1 MFRPPLLS
9 CAVGVALL
17 ATACGGASAP
27 PSTAAPAS
35 SPAAPASAAAAKPS
49 AAAPA
54 SASAKPAA
62 SGASGAASAK
72 PAASGAASA
81 AAKPAASGSATL
93 KYGLPTSTPAI
104 TTVGVYFAL
113 DNGYFNDAGLN
124 VQVTPYNGSVTAI
137 RALLSRDADVV
148 ETGGDTTFLARGS
161 GAPVKILD
169 SPVDRGTDSVV
180 VAKSIASFKDLA
192 GKSYA
197 IANPNDTTHVA
208 AKILATKAGID
219 PNKINFVAIGGPADR
234 AKALIANK
242 VDGTSLTTL
251 GVQPI
256 LDSIDKGDVHV
267 LTTLANEFPD
277 LPLAYD
283 VTRDDLATSQAA
295 TLQKFVTAEIKGY
308 RWAQQNPDK
317 AAVIAGKYIKDM
329 DPALLARGMKGM
341 VDLGVWG
348 LDGGFSLDGLNRTQ
362 KLLVDQGTVKQTV
375 KPEEIATTQFI
386 DAANKEL
393 GPASK

>member
-1 MFRPPLLS
+1 MARFRFIGLTACL
-9 CAVGVALL
+9 ALL
-17 ATACGGASAP
+17 ATACGG
-27 PSTAAPAS
+27 TAAPAS
-35 SPAAPASAAAAKPS
+35 TAPASPAGASAAAKPS
-49 AAAPA
+49 TAAAPA

-62 SGASGAASAK
+62 SAAASAK

-81 AAKPAASGSATL
+81 KPAAAAKPSAGGVATI
-93 KYGLPTSTPAI
+93 KYGLPTSSPAI
-104 TTVGVYFAL
+104 TTVGVWFAI
-113 DNGYFNDAGLN
+113 DNGYFKDAGLD
-124 VQVTPYNGSVTAI
+124 VQVTPYNGAVTAI

-148 ETGGDTTFLARGS
+148 ETGGDTAFLARSS

-180 VAKSIASFKDLA
+180 VNKSIGSFKDLA

-219 PNKINFVAIGGPADR
+219 PSKINFVAIGGPADR

-256 LDSIDKGDVHV
+256 LDAMDKGDVKV
-267 LTTLANEFPD
+267 LTTLAKEFPD

-283 VTRDDLATSQAA
+283 ITRDDLVASQAA

-308 RWAQQNPDK
+308 RWAEQNPDK
-317 AAVIAGKYIKDM
+317 AAVIAGKYIKEM
-329 DPALLARGMKGM
+329 DPQLLARGMKGM

-348 LDGGFSLDGLNRTQ
+348 LDGGFSMDGLTRTQ
-362 KLLVDQGTVKQTV
+362 KLLIDQGTLKQQV

-386 DAANKEL
+386 DGANKEL
-393 GPASK
+393 GPVAK

>member
-1 MFRPPLLS
+1 MSYTRF
-9 CAVGVALL
+9 AALGAGLAML
-17 ATACGGASAP
+17 ATACGGTAAPSAAP
-27 PSTAAPAS
+27 VSSAAAPAS
-35 SPAAPASAAAAKPS
+35 SAAAA
-49 AAAPA
+49 A

-62 SGASGAASAK
+62 S
-72 PAASGAASA
+72 A
-81 AAKPAASGSATL
+81 AAKPSGGTATI

-113 DNGYFNDAGLN
+113 DNGFFKDAGLD

-148 ETGGDTTFLARGS
+148 ETGGDTTFLARSS
-161 GAPVKILD
+161 GAPVKIVD

-180 VAKSIASFKDLA
+180 VSKSIGSFKDLA

-219 PNKINFVAIGGPADR
+219 PSKIDFVAIGGPADR
-234 AKALIANK
+234 AKALLAGK
-242 VDGTSLTTL
+242 VDGTSLTTI

-256 LDSIDKGDVHV
+256 LDAIDKGDVKV
-267 LTTLANEFPD
+267 LTTLAKEFPD

-283 VTRDDLATSQAA
+283 ITRDDLVSSQSAS
-295 TLQKFVTAEIKGY
+295 LQKFVTANIKGY

-317 AAVIAGKYIKDM
+317 AATIAGKHIQGM
-329 DPALLARGMKGM
+329 DPAILARGMKSM

-348 LDGGFSLDGLNRTQ
+348 LDGGFSLDGLDRTQ
-362 KLLVDQGTVKQTV
+362 KLLIDQGTLKQAIKADEV
-375 KPEEIATTQFI
+375 ATTQYI
-386 DAANKEL
+386 DAANKDL
-393 GPASK
+393 GPVK

>member
-1 MFRPPLLS
+1 MVPFRFIGLTAGL
-9 CAVGVALL
+9 ALL
-17 ATACGGASAP
+17 ATACGG
-27 PSTAAPAS
+27 TAAPAS
-35 SPAAPASAAAAKPS
+35 TAPPSPASPAAASAAAKPS
-49 AAAPA
+49 PA

-62 SGASGAASAK
+62 SGAASAK
-72 PAASGAASA
+72 PAASA
-81 AAKPAASGSATL
+81 AAKPSAGGVATI
-93 KYGLPTSTPAI
+93 KYGLPTSSPAI
-104 TTVGVYFAL
+104 TTVGVWFAL
-113 DNGYFNDAGLN
+113 DNGYFKDAGLD

-148 ETGGDTTFLARGS
+148 ETGGDTTFLARAS
-161 GAPVKILD
+161 GAPVKIID

-180 VAKSIASFKDLA
+180 VNKSIGSFKDLA

-208 AKILATKAGID
+208 AKILAAKAGID

-256 LDSIDKGDVHV
+256 LDAIDKGDVKV
-267 LTTLANEFPD
+267 LTTLAKEFPD

-283 VTRDDLATSQAA
+283 ITRDDLVTSQAT

-317 AAVIAGKYIKDM
+317 AAVIAGKYIKEM
-329 DPALLARGMKGM
+329 DPQLLARGMKGM

-348 LDGGFSLDGLNRTQ
+348 LDGGFTLDGLNRTQ
-362 KLLVDQGTVKQTV
+362 KLLTDQGTVKQQV

-386 DAANKEL
+386 DGANKEL
-393 GPASK
+393 GPVAK

>member
-1 MFRPPLLS
+1 MFRPRLMGLAAS
-9 CAVGVALL
+9 VALI

-27 PSTAAPAS
+27 ASTAPAS
-35 SPAAPASAAAAKPS
+35 SPAAPVSSAAAKPS
-49 AAAPA
+49 PTAPA
-54 SASAKPAA
+54 N
-62 SGASGAASAK
+62 ASAK

-81 AAKPAASGSATL
+81 SAAAKPAASGVATV
-93 KYGLPTSTPAI
+93 KYGLPTTPPAI

-113 DNGYFNDAGLN
+113 DNGYFKDAGLD

-137 RALLSRDADVV
+137 RALLSRDADIV
-148 ETGGDTTFLARGS
+148 ETGGDTTFLARAS

-180 VAKSIASFKDLA
+180 VNKSIASFKDLA

-219 PNKINFVAIGGPADR
+219 PAKINFVAIGGPADR
-234 AKALIANK
+234 AKALLANK

-256 LDSIDKGDVHV
+256 LDAIDKGDVHV
-267 LTTLANEFPD
+267 LTTLAKEFPD

-283 VTRDDLATSQAA
+283 ISRDDLITSQAPM
-295 TLQKFVTAEIKGY
+295 LQRFVTAEIKGY

-317 AAVIAGKYIKDM
+317 AAAIAGKYIKDM

-348 LDGGFSLDGLNRTQ
+348 LDGGFTLDGLDRTQ
-362 KLLVDQGTVKQTV
+362 KLLIDQGTVKQTV

-393 GPASK
+393 GPVAK

>member
-1 MFRPPLLS
+1 MFGKRFAILGAGL
-9 CAVGVALL
+9 ALL
-17 ATACGGASAP
+17 ASACGGTAAP
-27 PSTAAPAS
+27 SAAPAS
-35 SPAAPASAAAAKPS
+35 SPAAPASAAAKPS
-49 AAAPA
+49 TAAAPA

-62 SGASGAASAK
+62 ST
-72 PAASGAASA
+72 AASA
-81 AAKPAASGSATL
+81 AAKPSGGTATI

-113 DNGYFNDAGLN
+113 DNGFFKDAGLD

-137 RALLSRDADVV
+137 RALLSREADVV
-148 ETGGDTTFLARGS
+148 ETGGDTTYLARAS
-161 GAPVKILD
+161 GAPVKIVD

-180 VAKSIASFKDLA
+180 VSKSISSFKDLA

-219 PNKINFVAIGGPADR
+219 PNKIDFVAIGGPADR
-234 AKALIANK
+234 AKALLAGK
-242 VDGTSLTTL
+242 VDGTSLTTI

-256 LDSIDKGDVHV
+256 LDAIDKGDVHV
-267 LTTLANEFPD
+267 LTTLAKEFPD

-283 VTRDDLATSQAA
+283 VTRDDLVTSQAA
-295 TLQKFVTAEIKGY
+295 NLQKFVTANIKGY

-317 AAVIAGKYIKDM
+317 AATIAGKYVQGM
-329 DPALLARGMKGM
+329 DPAILARGMKSM

-348 LDGGFSLDGLNRTQ
+348 LDGGFTMEGVDRTQ
-362 KLLVDQGTVKQTV
+362 KLLIDQGTLKQPI
-375 KPEEIATTQFI
+375 KGEEVATTQFI
-386 DAANKEL
+386 EAANKEL
-393 GPASK
+393 GPAK

>member
-1 MFRPPLLS
+1 MNFGNRIGIVSLGSIAAGL
-9 CAVGVALL
+9 ALL
-17 ATACGGASAP
+17 TGACGGTAAPSSAPAASAP
-27 PSTAAPAS
+27 ASRPAAASPATAAISSKPAAS
-35 SPAAPASAAAAKPS
+35 APASAQPA
-49 AAAPA
+49 A
-54 SASAKPAA
+54 SASAAA
-62 SGASGAASAK
+62 SANPARSGAA
-72 PAASGAASA
+72 
-81 AAKPAASGSATL
+81 TI

-113 DNGYFNDAGLN
+113 DNGYFKDANLN

-137 RALLSRDADVV
+137 RALLSRDADAV
-148 ETGGDTTFLARGS
+148 ETGGDTTFLARAS
-161 GAPVKILD
+161 GAPVKIID

-180 VAKSIASFKDLA
+180 VATGINSFKDLA

-208 AKILATKAGID
+208 AKILATQAGID

-234 AKALIANK
+234 AKALLAGK

-256 LDSIDKGDVHV
+256 LDAMDKGQVHV
-267 LTTLANEFPD
+267 LTTLAKEFPD

-283 VTRDDLATSQAA
+283 ITRDDLVTNNASA
-295 TLQKFVTAEIKGY
+295 LQRFVTAEIKGY
-308 RWAQQNPDK
+308 RWAKQNPDK
-317 AAVIAGKYIKDM
+317 AAQIAGKYVKGM

-348 LDGGFSLDGLNRTQ
+348 LDGGFSMDGLNRTQ
-362 KLLVDQGTVKQTV
+362 KLLVDQGTIKQAI

-393 GPASK
+393 GPAKA